1 PILVLACVLIKLSSR
16 GPAFYRGERI
26 GRDGRPFRIL
36 KLRTMVA
43 DAEALAGSS
52 TAADDRRITWVG
64 RIMRQAKLDELPQLI
79 NVLRGDMSLVG
90 PRPQVR
96 WGVDLY
102 SDEERALLTVR
113 PGITD
118 YASIVFRNEAEILK
132 GSADPD
138 SDYLKLIAPEK
149 IRLGLVY
156 VRSHTVWTDLKIIV
170 STIGALVGVDPTWC
184 LPRKPEARDA
194 RPSEQRS

>member
-1 PILVLACVLIKLSSR
+1 VYCQMADYLEEVVRDLRRAPSPVPDRVPKDSEMTKRTLDIMFSAAGLFVLSPILVLACVLIKLSSR

-26 GRDGRPFRIL
+26 GRDARPFRIL

-43 DAEALAGSS
+43 DAEALGGSS

-64 RIMRQAKLDELPQLI
+64 RIMRKTKLDELPQLI

-113 PGITD
+113 
-118 YASIVFRNEAEILK
+118 
-132 GSADPD
+132 
-138 SDYLKLIAPEK
+138 
-149 IRLGLVY
+149 
-156 VRSHTVWTDLKIIV
+156 
-170 STIGALVGVDPTWC
+170 
-184 LPRKPEARDA
+184 
-194 RPSEQRS
+194 